1 MDAYFKHIN
10 AIIKKG
16 KVSPRVRFLLLDV
29 VELRERQWVPRP
41 RQVTELKTIDQVW
54 VWLVGGC
61 GTHHLRVSEL
71 ISKFVHN

>member
-1 MDAYFKHIN
+1 M
-10 AIIKKG
+10 
-16 KVSPRVRFLLLDV
+16 SPRVRFLLLDV

-61 GTHHLRVSEL
+61 STHHLRVSEL
-71 ISKFVHN
+71 ISKFVHNYFGANMNSFNWKCLSA